1 MKIIIAGAGNVG
13 THLAKLLSR
22 EKQDIILMDDD
33 EEKLT
38 ALSSNF
44 DLLTVTA
51 SPSSISGLKEVGVKE
66 ADLFIAVTPDE
77 SRNMTACMLATNL
90 GAKKTVARIDNYEYL
105 LPKNKEFFQKLG
117 VDSLIYPEMLAAK
130 EIVSSMRMSWVRQW
144 WEFCGGALILI
155 GTKMREKAEILN
167 IPLYE
172 LGGPNI
178 PYHVVAIKRGTETI
192 IPRGD
197 DVIKLHDIVYFTTT
211 RKYIPYIRKIAGY
224 KGYIAGKEDYADVR
238 NVMIMGGSRIAVR
251 TAQYVPDYM
260 QVKIVDND
268 INRCNR
274 LTELLDDKTMI
285 INGDGRDMD
294 LLIEEGLK
302 NTEAFVALT
311 GNSETNILACLA
323 AKRMGVEKTVAEVEN
338 IDYIGMAESLD
349 IGTVINKKMIAASH
363 IYQMMLDA
371 DVSNVKCLTFAN
383 ADVAEFTV
391 PAGAKIT
398 KHFIKDLGLPKG
410 TTIGGMIRNGEGV
423 LVTGDTLIQ
432 PGDHVVV
439 FCLSMM
445 IKKIE
450 KFFN

>member
-33 EEKLT
+33 EEKLS
-38 ALSSNF
+38 ALSNNF
-44 DLLTVTA
+44 DLMTVTA

-66 ADLFIAVTPDE
+66 ADLFVAVTPDE
-77 SRNMTACMLATNL
+77 SRNMTACMLAHNL
-90 GAKKTVARIDNYEYL
+90 GAQKTVARIDNYEYL
-105 LPKNKEFFQKLG
+105 FPKNKEFFKKLG

-155 GTKMREKAEILN
+155 GAKMREKAEILN
-167 IPLYE
+167 IPLHQ
-172 LGGPNI
+172 LGGPTI
-178 PYHVVAIKRGTETI
+178 PYHVVAIKRGTDTI

-197 DVIKLHDIVYFTTT
+197 DVIKLNDIVYFTTT
-211 RKYIPYIRKIAGY
+211 RKYIPYIRK
-224 KGYIAGKEDYADVR
+224 IAGKEDYADVR

-268 INRCNR
+268 ISRCNR
-274 LTELLDDKTMI
+274 LTELLDDRTMI

-323 AKRMGVEKTVAEVEN
+323 AKRMGVDKTVAEVEN

-391 PAGAKIT
+391 KAGSKVT
-398 KHFIKDLGLPKG
+398 KHLIKDLGLPKG
-410 TTIGGMIRNGEGV
+410 TTIGGMIRNGEGI
-423 LVTGDTLIQ
+423 LVTGDTQ
-432 PGDHVVV
+432 VNAGDHVVV

-450 KFFN
+450 KYFN

>member
-77 SRNMTACMLATNL
+77 SKNMTACMLATNL

-211 RKYIPYIRKIAGY
+211 RKYIPYIRK
-224 KGYIAGKEDYADVR
+224 IAGKEDYADVR

>member
-1 MKIIIAGAGNVG
+1 MKIIIAGAGAVG
-13 THLAKLLSR
+13 THLAKLLSG
-22 EKQDIILMDDD
+22 EKQDIILMDGD
-33 EEKLT
+33 EERLSKLD
-38 ALSSNF
+38 SNF
-44 DLLTVTA
+44 DLMTVNV
-51 SPSSISGLKEVGVKE
+51 SPSSIAGLKDSGVAG
-66 ADLFIAVTPDE
+66 ADLFVAVTPDE
-77 SRNMTACMLATNL
+77 SQNMTACMIATNL

-130 EIVSSMRMSWVRQW
+130 EIVASVRMSWIRQW
-144 WEFCGGALILI
+144 WEFCGGSLILI
-155 GTKMREKAEILN
+155 GTKMREQAQILN
-167 IPLYE
+167 IPLCE
-172 LGGPNI
+172 LGGRNVPF
-178 PYHVVAIKRGTETI
+178 HVVAIKRGNETI

-197 DVIKLHDIVYFTTT
+197 DVIKLYDIVYFTTT
-211 RKYIPYIRKIAGY
+211 KKYIPYIRQ
-224 KGYIAGKEDYADVR
+224 IAGKETYPDVR

-260 QVKIVDND
+260 QVKIIEKDYA
-268 INRCNR
+268 RCER
-274 LTELLDDKTMI
+274 LTELIDDKVMI
-285 INGDGRDMD
+285 INGDGRDIN
-294 LLIEEGLK
+294 LLIDEGIK

-323 AKRMGVEKTVAEVEN
+323 AKRMGVRKTVAEVEN
-338 IDYIGMAESLD
+338 IDYISMAESLD

-391 PAGAKIT
+391 NENSKIT
-398 KHFIKDLGLPKG
+398 KHQVKDIGLPKG
-410 TTIGGMIRNGEGV
+410 ATIGGLIRNGEGV
-423 LVTGDTLIQ
+423 VVSGNTQIM

-439 FCLSMM
+439 FCQGMM

>member
-22 EKQDIILMDDD
+22 ERQDIILMDDD
-33 EEKLT
+33 EEKLST
-38 ALSSNF
+38 LSNNF
-44 DLLTVTA
+44 DLMTVTA

-66 ADLFIAVTPDE
+66 ADLFIAVTPDD
-77 SRNMTACMLATNL
+77 SRNMTACMLAHNL
-90 GAKKTVARIDNYEYL
+90 GALKTVARIDNYEYL

-155 GTKMREKAEILN
+155 GAKMREKAEILD
-167 IPLYE
+167 IPLHQ
-172 LGGPNI
+172 LGSPNI
-178 PYHVVAIKRGTETI
+178 PYHVVAIKRGTDTI

-197 DVIKLHDIVYFTTT
+197 DTIKLNDIVYFTTT
-211 RKYIPYIRKIAGY
+211 RKYIPYIRK
-224 KGYIAGKEDYADVR
+224 IAGKEDYADVR

-268 INRCNR
+268 LNRCNR
-274 LTELLDDKTMI
+274 LTELLDDRTMI

-323 AKRMGVEKTVAEVEN
+323 AKRMGVNKTVAEVEN

-349 IGTVINKKMIAASH
+349 IGTVINKKMISASH

-391 PAGAKIT
+391 KADSKIT
-398 KHFIKDLGLPKG
+398 KHLIKDLGLPKG
-410 TTIGGMIRNGEGV
+410 TTIGGMIRNGEGI
-423 LVTGDTLIQ
+423 LVTGDTLVRA
-432 PGDHVVV
+432 GDHVVV

-450 KFFN
+450 KYFN

>member
-211 RKYIPYIRKIAGY
+211 RKYIPYIRKIAG
-224 KGYIAGKEDYADVR
+224 KEDYADVR

-371 DVSNVKCLTFAN
+371 HVSNVKCLTFAN

>member
-22 EKQDIILMDDD
+22 ERQDIILMDDD
-33 EEKLT
+33 EEKLST
-38 ALSSNF
+38 LSNNF
-44 DLLTVTA
+44 DLMTVTA

-77 SRNMTACMLATNL
+77 SRNMTACMLAHNL
-90 GAKKTVARIDNYEYL
+90 GALKTVARIDNYEYL

-155 GTKMREKAEILN
+155 GAKMREKAEILD
-167 IPLYE
+167 IPLHQ
-172 LGGPNI
+172 LGSPNI
-178 PYHVVAIKRGTETI
+178 PYHVVAIKRGTDTI

-197 DVIKLHDIVYFTTT
+197 DTIKLNDIVYFTTT
-211 RKYIPYIRKIAGY
+211 RKYIPYIRK
-224 KGYIAGKEDYADVR
+224 IAGKEDYADVR

-268 INRCNR
+268 LNRCNR
-274 LTELLDDKTMI
+274 LTELLDDRTMI
-285 INGDGRDMD
+285 INGDGRDVD

-323 AKRMGVEKTVAEVEN
+323 AKRMGVNKTVAEVEN

-349 IGTVINKKMIAASH
+349 IGTVINKKMISASH

-391 PAGAKIT
+391 KADSKIT
-398 KHFIKDLGLPKG
+398 KHLIKDLGLPKG
-410 TTIGGMIRNGEGV
+410 TTIGGMIRNGEGI
-423 LVTGDTLIQ
+423 LVTGDTLVRA
-432 PGDHVVV
+432 GDHVVV

-450 KFFN
+450 KYFN